1 MIHSDGSE
9 EYPRDRSDRLWREDP
24 EGGRDYYDA

>member
-9 EYPRDRSDRLWREDP
+9 EYPRDRSDELSRESPD
-24 EGGRDYYDA
+24 GRRWYYT